1 MIDALVA
8 YFHYLA
14 MMCLLA
20 ALVGEHLLLGGDPG
34 SGRLRQLAA
43 TDRVYDAAVVLVL
56 VTGVLRLTWFGK
68 GIVFYTG
75 NPLFHV
81 KMTLFGV
88 LVLLAVYQARQVAR
102 LCAAET
108 ASPPMR
114 GIDRLK
120 ILVRVQMTLVVLIP
134 ALAVLMGRGFGY

>member
-43 TDRVYDAAVVLVL
+43 TAVFFWYFEVPTWYLEVPT
-56 VTGVLRLTWFGK
+56 TGIGTRSSRS
-68 GIVFYTG
+68 
-75 NPLFHV
+75 HV
-81 KMTLFGV
+81 
-88 LVLLAVYQARQVAR
+88 
-102 LCAAET
+102 
-108 ASPPMR
+108 
-114 GIDRLK
+114 
-120 ILVRVQMTLVVLIP
+120 
-134 ALAVLMGRGFGY
+134 